1 MLPERDKPGWCN
13 EPSGQAYDG
22 DTCSALIV
30 YSDDAM
36 AEINKALHSREAY
49 TDPSGGMRTSTK
61 TDTIALVM
69 RNMTGDYP
77 TVDY

>member
-1 MLPERDKPGWCN
+1 MRTLLKIPF
-13 EPSGQAYDG
+13 DG

-30 YSDDAM
+30 YSSDAM
-36 AEINKALHSREAY
+36 EEIQKSLHSREAY
-49 TDPSGGMRTSTK
+49 TDPTGGLRTSAE

-77 TVDY
+77 TAE

>member
-1 MLPERDKPGWCN
+1 
-13 EPSGQAYDG
+13 
-22 DTCSALIV
+22 
-30 YSDDAM
+30 M

-77 TVDY
+77 TTDY